1 MSSKAE
7 AKLQRDLAA
16 QKKRV
21 EALKYLSSH
30 GCTTNEI
37 KGLMSRGKT
46 FEKTPVRQTD
56 NTLECIRKQQMS
68 EAQLKNE
75 ILRMQETHSSSRV
88 SARPST
94 VIASDE
100 STEHSGLPANWEAVK
115 CEQNGLYYYWN
126 KKTNETTWERPKTT
140 ASSSST
146 SSALS
151 SATTVPLLKGWVQR
165 MHPATNQVYYLHEA
179 SGGTRSKPPTD
190 TDFFTDSY
198 KQMITDQ

>member
-46 FEKTPVRQTD
+46 FEKAPLRQTD

-68 EAQLKNE
+68 EAQLKCE
-75 ILRMQETHSSSRV
+75 ILRIQETHTSSRV
-88 SARPST
+88 TARPGT
-94 VIASDE
+94 ATTFVV
-100 STEHSGLPANWEAVK
+100 STEESNLPVDWEAVK

-140 ASSSST
+140 SSSSST
-146 SSALS
+146 SS
-151 SATTVPLLKGWVQR
+151 TTKSLLLKGWVQR
-165 MHPATNQVYYLHEA
+165 MHPATNQVFYLHEA

-198 KQMITDQ
+198 KQMITEQ